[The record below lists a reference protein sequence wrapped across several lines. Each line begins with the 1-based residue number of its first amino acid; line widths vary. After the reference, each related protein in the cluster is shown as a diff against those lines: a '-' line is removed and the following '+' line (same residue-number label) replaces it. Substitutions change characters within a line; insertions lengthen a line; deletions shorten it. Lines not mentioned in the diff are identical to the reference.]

1 MTRCLLGD
9 LGRLEQWAQ
18 VNLMRFNRAKCKV
31 LHLGYG
37 NPHYQYKLGDVRMEH
52 SPAEKDLGVLMNGRL
67 DMSQQHDLTAQ
78 KANCILGCIK
88 RSVTCRVREVICPSI
103 PY

>member
-1 MTRCLLGD
+1 MIIQWLFKTEHTTFLAAVLHCID
-9 LGRLEQWAQ
+9 LDRLELWAQ

-52 SPAEKDLGVLMNGRL
+52 SPAEKDLG
-67 DMSQQHDLTAQ
+67 
-78 KANCILGCIK
+78 
-88 RSVTCRVREVICPSI
+88 
-103 PY
+103 Y